1 MPRKSAQ
8 VNEVPEEEEEL
19 VAQNDQQD
27 EDEVAKLTRLLG
39 AVLSYL
45 LDEELEEID
54 MESLLDD
61 TEGLRDWWE
70 AYRESNRKQLEEE
83 IKESLGELSLKELER
98 IREKIKGKQE

>member
-8 VNEVPEEEEEL
+8 VNNVSEEEEEL
-19 VAQNDQQD
+19 VVQNDQPD
-27 EDEVAKLTRLLG
+27 EDEISKLTRMLG

-54 MESLLDD
+54 MEFLLND
-61 TEGLRDWWE
+61 TEGLRNWWE
-70 AYRESNRKQLEEE
+70 EYRESNRKQLEEE

-98 IREKIKGKQE
+98 IREKIKEKQD